1 MAQEIYGE
9 DYIVTYSDEG
19 NVITFNGILRL
30 SGTNG
35 YQPIAQF
42 LDEILHSGMKSITLD
57 LRELRLLNSSGI
69 TMLSKF
75 VIHARKFPDLSL
87 VIKGSQSVFWQE
99 RSLGNLQRL
108 LPSMEL
114 YLE

>member
-1 MAQEIYGE
+1 MTQEIYGE
-9 DYIVTYSDEG
+9 EYTITYGKEE
-19 NVITFNGILRL
+19 NTITFNGTLRL
-30 SGTNG
+30 SGTTD
-35 YQPIAQF
+35 YRTIAEF
-42 LDEILHSGMKSITLD
+42 LDEILDSGVKSLTLD
-57 LRELRLLNSSGI
+57 LRELKLLNSSGI

-75 VIHARKFPDLSL
+75 MIHARQYPDLAL
-87 VIKGSQSVFWQE
+87 VVKGSQSVFWQE